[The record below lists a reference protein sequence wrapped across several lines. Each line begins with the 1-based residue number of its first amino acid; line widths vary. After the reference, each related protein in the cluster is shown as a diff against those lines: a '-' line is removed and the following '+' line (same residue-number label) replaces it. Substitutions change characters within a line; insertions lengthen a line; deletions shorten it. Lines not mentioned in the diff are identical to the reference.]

1 MVREWSECMAQV
13 AFPESQRARKEAQ
26 AQRGEDRG
34 RQRGGVKDRI
44 GLIFCLSQGM
54 VMAISV
60 IKR

>member
-34 RQRGGVKDRI
+34 RGGVKDRI
-44 GLIFCLSQGM
+44 GLKFCLSQGM